1 MFREY
6 TENMRTSASFLAAAL
21 VTLGCGSPTIVPAP
35 PPPPPISQTTT
46 TPPNESMAV
55 EIVDKK
61 PPIAATRDVRDNYF
75 GREVIDPYRWMESDS
90 EEYSQ
95 WMKSQADFARRAID
109 ELHTR
114 ESWLDRLMALDNA
127 SARVRNVWPRG
138 KLLFSL
144 ETEPGQDAYCLYVR
158 DNPSAEKRRLIDPRT
173 YIEPGKTAALDYWVP
188 SPNGSLVAFGLSK
201 SGSEMA
207 VLSVIDTKT
216 GKVLPD
222 SIDRARYASVSW
234 IDEKSF
240 FYKRDRK
247 LPPDAPATERF
258 TKARVF
264 RHVLGTDP
272 EKDVAVFGAGVNE
285 TIEIGE
291 EAFPR
296 VFVEGNCP
304 YALASLVHG
313 VQPDLSIYI
322 APKNSVKDAKT
333 PWKKIISPGDKVVDM
348 DVHGKYLYAI
358 THNQAAKGKVIRID
372 LDKPDLSKAETIVP
386 ESSAIVTRTG
396 ATKDALYVRKLDA
409 GIGKIFRVPFQTHK
423 SEPVEL
429 GLDGTVSAISTN
441 ADNEGLFVRVE
452 SWTASPTLFYLEPAK
467 KKVEKTNIIPP
478 SPITFDNIV
487 ASEVLAKSAD
497 GTMIPLSILHRRDV
511 TKNATNPTYLN
522 GYAAYG
528 NVYGPFFDP
537 MSLAW
542 LEKGYIMA
550 FCHARGGGEFGE
562 DWHNAGKL
570 ATKPNTILDFIA
582 CAEYLVQEKYT
593 SPAQLAGQGTSAGGI
608 LIGGAIVRRPDLFG
622 AAVIRVG
629 MVNALRF
636 EQIPIGPFNTGEFGS
651 VKTKEGF
658 DMLWNI
664 DAYHAVA
671 KGKAYPAVLLTTGIT
686 DPRVSPW
693 QMAKMTA
700 RLQAATSSKKPVLL
714 RVDFGSGHGIGTS
727 KTQYAEETAD
737 TFAFLEWQLRK

>member
-1 MFREY
+1 
-6 TENMRTSASFLAAAL
+6 MRTAATFLAATFVAF
-21 VTLGCGSPTIVPAP
+21 GCSSPTIVPAP
-35 PPPPPISQTTT
+35 PPAPPMEDVAPPGPTTA
-46 TPPNESMAV
+46 PMAV
-55 EIVDKK
+55 EIIDKR
-61 PPIAATRDVRDNYF
+61 PPIAATREVRDTYF

-90 EEYSQ
+90 EEYST
-95 WMKSQADFARRAID
+95 WMKSQADFARRSID
-109 ELHTR
+109 EIHTR
-114 ESWLDRLMALDNA
+114 EGWLDRLMALDNA
-127 SARVRNVWPRG
+127 SARVRGVWQRG
-138 KLLFSL
+138 QLLFSL

-158 DNPSAEKRRLIDPRT
+158 DNPLAEKRRLIDPRV
-173 YIEPGKTAALDYWVP
+173 YVEPGKTAGIDYWFP
-188 SPNGSLVAFGLSK
+188 SPNGSHVAFGLSK

-207 VLSVIDTKT
+207 VLSVMETKT

-247 LPPDAPATERF
+247 LGPEASATERF
-258 TKARVF
+258 TKARVH
-264 RHVLGTDP
+264 RHVIGTDP

-285 TIEIGE
+285 KIDIGE

-296 VFVEGNCP
+296 VFVEANCP
-304 YALASLVHG
+304 YAIASLVHG
-313 VQPDLSIYI
+313 VQPDLSVYI

-333 PWKKIISPGDKVVDM
+333 PWKKIISPSDKVADL
-348 DVHGKYLYAI
+348 DVHGKFLYAV
-358 THNQAAKGKVIRID
+358 THHEAAKGKVIRID
-372 LDKPDLSKAETIVP
+372 LDKPDLTKAATVVP
-386 ESSAIVTRTG
+386 ETSAIVTRIG
-396 ATKDALYVRKLDA
+396 ASKDALYVRKLDA
-409 GIGKIFRVPFQTHK
+409 GMGKLFRLPFQTHTPE
-423 SEPVEL
+423 SVEL
-429 GLDGTVSAISTN
+429 GTDGTVSAFSTN
-441 ADNEGLFVRVE
+441 AEDPGTFVRIE
-452 SWTASPTLFYLEPAK
+452 SWTASPTLFSVDPSK
-467 KKVEKTNIIPP
+467 KKLEKTKIIPP
-478 SPITFDNIV
+478 SPITFENV
-487 ASEVLAKSAD
+487 VTSEVLAKSAD
-497 GTMIPLSILHRRDV
+497 GTLVPLSILHRRDV
-511 TKNATNPTYLN
+511 PKNGKSPTYLN

-550 FCHARGGGEFGE
+550 YCHARGGGEFGE
-562 DWHNAGKL
+562 DWHNGGKL
-570 ATKPNTILDFIA
+570 ATKQNTILDFIA

-658 DMLWNI
+658 EMLWNI
-664 DAYHAVA
+664 DAYHGVT

-700 RLQAATSSKKPVLL
+700 RLQAATSSKKPILL

-727 KTQYAEETAD
+727 KIQYAEETAD
-737 TFAFLEWQLRK
+737 TFAFLEWQLRR

>member
-1 MFREY
+1 
-6 TENMRTSASFLAAAL
+6 MRTSATFLSAAFVA
-21 VTLGCGSPTIVPAP
+21 LGCGSPTIVPAP
-35 PPPPPISQTTT
+35 PPPPPIPTMATATPTATT
-46 TPPNESMAV
+46 ESMAV
-55 EIVDKK
+55 EIVDKR
-61 PPIAATRDVRDNYF
+61 PPIAAIREVRDNYF
-75 GREVIDPYRWMESDS
+75 GKEIIDPYRWMESDS
-90 EEYSQ
+90 DEYST
-95 WMKSQADFARRAID
+95 WMKAQADFARRNID

-114 ESWLDRLMALDNA
+114 QSWLDRLMALDNA
-127 SARVRNVWPRG
+127 SARVRTVWQRG
-138 KLLFSL
+138 KLFFSL
-144 ETEPGQDAYCLYVR
+144 ETEPGQDAYALYVR
-158 DNPSAEKRRLIDPRT
+158 DNISAEKKRLIDPRT
-173 YIEPGKTAALDYWVP
+173 YVEPGKTAALDYWVP
-188 SPNGSLVAFGLSK
+188 SPSGAFVAFGLSK

-207 VLSVIDTKT
+207 VLSIVETKT

-222 SIDRARYASVSW
+222 TIDRARYAGVSW

-247 LPPDAPATERF
+247 LPPDTPATERF
-258 TKARVF
+258 TKARVH

-272 EKDVAVFGAGVNE
+272 EKDPAVFGAGVNE
-285 TIEIGE
+285 KIEIGE

-296 VFVEGNCP
+296 VSVEGNCP
-304 YALASLVHG
+304 YAIANLVHG
-313 VQPDLSIYI
+313 VQPDLSIFI

-333 PWKKIISPGDKVVDM
+333 PWKRIASPSDKIVDF
-348 DVHGKYLYAI
+348 DVHGKSLYLV
-358 THNQAAKGKVIRID
+358 THQQAAKGRVIRID
-372 LDKPDLSKAETIVP
+372 LDKPDLSKAETVVP
-386 ESSAIVTRTG
+386 ESSAIVTGTG

-409 GIGKIFRVPFQTHK
+409 GLGKLFRLPFQTHK

-429 GLDGTVSAISTN
+429 GMDGTVSSISTN
-441 ADNEGLFVRVE
+441 AENTEFFVRVE
-452 SWTASPTLFYLEPAK
+452 SWTASPTLLAVDPAK
-467 KKVEKTNIIPP
+467 KKTEKTSIIPP

-497 GTMIPLSILHRRDV
+497 GTMVPLSILHRRDLP
-511 TKNATNPTYLN
+511 KDGKNPTYLN

-537 MSLAW
+537 MNLAW
-542 LEKGYIMA
+542 LEKGFIMA
-550 FCHARGGGEFGE
+550 YCHARGGGEFGE
-562 DWHNAGKL
+562 DWHNGGKL
-570 ATKPNTILDFIA
+570 ATKQNTILDFIA

-608 LIGGAIVRRPDLFG
+608 LIGGAIARRPDLFG

-636 EQIPIGPFNTGEFGS
+636 EQIPIGPFNTGEFGT

-664 DAYHAVA
+664 DAYHAVV

-727 KTQYAEETAD
+727 KTQYAEEVAD
-737 TFAFLEWQLRK
+737 TYAFLEWQLRK